1 MFNISNIDGRTRFGN
16 NKRLNY
22 TLPPHFA
29 AVGISILI
37 RKSSRATCK
46 NKEVYMKQHYTQPIL
61 LIELMEQDVVRMSTT
76 FDVYDELY
84 PGNGEEVGR

>member
-1 MFNISNIDGRTRFGN
+1 
-16 NKRLNY
+16 
-22 TLPPHFA
+22 
-29 AVGISILI
+29 
-37 RKSSRATCK
+37 
-46 NKEVYMKQHYTQPIL
+46 MKQHYTQPIL